1 MRVSFADFAV
11 GAPYDG
17 PLEHGAVYIYHGS
30 AEGVR
35 EKHSQ
40 VFFTLF
46 NYVLPADLVFTLCHL
61 DYFYFLLG

>member
-40 VFFTLF
+40 VCFTFF
-46 NYVLPADLVFTLCHL
+46 NYVACRFSVYVVPSGLLL
-61 DYFYFLLG
+61 FLLLG